1 MFSDKENA
9 LPKEVGKGEGNDG
22 DSSKKKS
29 SLSAGKCAKSDA
41 KKVSINPTVTEKDK
55 KDNISES
62 KLKHKRP
69 RKSYFVGNYSSSVF
83 LPRQSFFS
91 CHDNALVKH
100 GLNPH
105 TLSPLE
111 TRRR

>member
-1 MFSDKENA
+1 M
-9 LPKEVGKGEGNDG
+9 
-22 DSSKKKS
+22 
-29 SLSAGKCAKSDA
+29 
-41 KKVSINPTVTEKDK
+41 
-55 KDNISES
+55 
-62 KLKHKRP
+62 
-69 RKSYFVGNYSSSVF
+69 GNYSSSVF

-111 TRRR
+111 CRRRYQVYLIILGSG